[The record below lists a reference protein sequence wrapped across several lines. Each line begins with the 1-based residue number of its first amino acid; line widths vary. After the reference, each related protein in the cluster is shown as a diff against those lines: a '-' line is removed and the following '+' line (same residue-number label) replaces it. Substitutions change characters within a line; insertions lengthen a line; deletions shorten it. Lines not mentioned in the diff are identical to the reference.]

1 MVESSC
7 QYHAASFRKTRK
19 RPYDVAC
26 CAAAVAAEKNR
37 TKQSPKDRPGV
48 VELGMPSKL
57 RKLALLRIPS
67 LSHLMLQN

>member
-1 MVESSC
+1 M
-7 QYHAASFRKTRK
+7 RK

-37 TKQSPKDRPGV
+37 TKQSPKDRPGAV
-48 VELGMPSKL
+48 ALGMPSKL
-57 RKLALLRIPS
+57 RKLALRQTPS